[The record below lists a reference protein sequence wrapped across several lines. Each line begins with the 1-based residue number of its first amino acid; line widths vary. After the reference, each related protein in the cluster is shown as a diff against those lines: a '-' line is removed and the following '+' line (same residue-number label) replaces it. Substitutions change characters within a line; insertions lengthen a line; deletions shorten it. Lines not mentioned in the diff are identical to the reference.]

1 MFLPLLLFTLFFN
14 AALFFS
20 QADTDEQRLG
30 RLSSQDRLQAVRFG
44 DGALMEV
51 QATEA
56 MVTTLET
63 LNDGALELMN
73 RYPRHYALI
82 LFMLFHEH
90 FVSVFGD
97 RGETD
102 NNGLNGRNCPLVALL
117 LDLELMPDRYAPEE
131 GTGELEVLKEDWR
144 EYRARYGRLAWREE
158 ATAVTIPRLLRPLFA
173 FDVPIT
179 EQQTASFAC
188 LKRVFLGYVEHY
200 LEPISLQNQ
209 REVVFEQSELGRLRS
224 MRVEAAF
231 GLVVLTPFRMMVEAL
246 RNSRMVGQKEDQ
258 RQPFP
263 NPFKKQNAFS
273 EEDRQVQAVPVEQQ
287 HRGTEAPSSTP
298 APVAENRVTA
308 FESFSLLT
316 TTPPPPPPSSQPP
329 PTSPPSLPPL
339 APSAS
344 SLSSSSSSS
353 SSLSSP
359 SSLSP
364 SVSSVKM
371 SQSERMEVSDGEEGE
386 AKVKKEKSCAA
397 REGST
402 TEAEGETETDAE
414 DEPEVELS
422 RPQPFIL
429 KASGLRSQ
437 ITLGQLPER
446 FSSESDNSN
455 SSKRDT
461 G

>member
-1 MFLPLLLFTLFFN
+1 MFLPLLLFTLLFN

-20 QADTDEQRLG
+20 QADTDEQHLG
-30 RLSSQDRLQAVRFG
+30 RLSPQDRLQAARFG

-90 FVSVFGD
+90 FVGAFGD

-102 NNGLNGRNCPLVALL
+102 NDGLHGHNLSPLVALL
-117 LDLELMPDRYAPEE
+117 LDLELMPDRYAAEE
-131 GTGELEVLKEDWR
+131 GTGELGVLKEDWQ

-179 EQQTASFAC
+179 EQQTASFAS

-200 LEPISLQNQ
+200 LEPISLQNR
-209 REVVFEQSELGRLRS
+209 REVVFEQSKLGRLRS

-246 RNSRMVGQKEDQ
+246 RNSRMVGQREDQ
-258 RQPFP
+258 KQPFP
-263 NPFKKQNAFS
+263 NPFKRQNAFS
-273 EEDRQVQAVPVEQQ
+273 EEDRQVPAAPVVQQAP
-287 HRGTEAPSSTP
+287 APTP
-298 APVAENRVTA
+298 APVAKNRVTA
-308 FESFSLLT
+308 AESSPLLT
-316 TTPPPPPPSSQPP
+316 ATPPPPLSSSLPP
-329 PTSPPSLPPL
+329 PTLPLSSSLPPL
-339 APSAS
+339 APSSS
-344 SLSSSSSSS
+344 SLSSSSS

-359 SSLSP
+359 SS

-371 SQSERMEVSDGEEGE
+371 CQSERMEVSDDKEGK
-386 AKVKKEKSCAA
+386 AKVKKEESCAA
-397 REGST
+397 KERST
-402 TEAEGETETDAE
+402 TDAEGETETDAE

-429 KASGLRSQ
+429 KAAGLRSQ
-437 ITLGQLPER
+437 STLSQLPER

-455 SSKRDT
+455 SSKRNT